1 MSYTRIRELPQ
12 GGREVGHSVDVNNDQ
27 LVLEQDIT
35 RQITP
40 LSFLSNSIAQLN
52 KYTGEWSSIPP
63 KDAATNVGIAFSDF
77 GAANTTNLT
86 VKTLM
91 DYINHNLN
99 VVNQV
104 YYVNSGGEDVQDCAE
119 RGRNIQLPFK
129 TINYAASVISDAIAG
144 DPNYKQSD
152 PNVVNDPPDNPLPAS
167 NTVRTQ
173 YTIMVSSGDYTE
185 FNPIY
190 LPPNTSLIGDN
201 LRRTTIRPQNP
212 YLDLF
217 WVDSANYI
225 WGFTFRDIKAPAAA
239 VAFPICRK
247 IYEKET
253 LVPLKYAASDF
264 EGRRKTWL
272 EDSFENAYLGA
283 SGGHVINQSVV
294 PDRRPYIYISPYI
307 QGCTS
312 YNVSSRMPR
321 PAVDTSVLDERNNPL
336 LPSTWVLDD
345 GVDTPCGPGS
355 QAAIDAG
362 LGDVGIEPPNDAGC
376 GLRID
381 GQLVK
386 GYFRSM
392 VLDSFTQVNQGGKG
406 IYILNHGYAQ
416 LVSIFTIATSQG
428 VVCEDGGTCSIS
440 TSNSTFGL
448 SGLVATGKSYSP
460 ILQGDFVI
468 PKSTRNAKQS
478 GKYPLSSS
486 DDFTYG
492 YTTGGNL
499 FTINNVSPIPVI
511 YNGDSDVSD
520 DETLQMYVAAN
531 PYATLCFTVGDDK
544 PWDTGAGLSG
554 PGYLMETHINPL
566 INRTDS
572 NGELIYQAKLFYI
585 EQGAPTPSLSGGKTD
600 RNSGSN
606 KSDYDIYDK
615 YKLAIPDAPL
625 SPTSPLPWDIQLSYN
640 LALDLTN
647 VTPFSAYYIDG
658 NSRNFNDGVPI
669 KYYED
674 ALKTILITTQK
685 RYEEFTNNSIDFT
698 GAPVKFYARSVI
710 ETGSHTFEYMG
721 TGTRMKYA
729 IPAFGGVT
737 NNLNEAVSDG
747 QNDPYGNKPGIVFFT
762 SSNELGNFKVGT
774 DFTIVQSTGTIQGE
788 TFNRAILTLV
798 TPLTIVLE

>member
-40 LSFLSNSIAQLN
+40 LSFLSNSIAQLD
-52 KYTGEWSSIPP
+52 KYTNSWSSIPP
-63 KDAATNVGIAFSDF
+63 KETATNVGIAFSDF

-104 YYVNSGGEDVQDCAE
+104 YYVNSGGEDTNDCAE

-129 TINYAASVISDAIAG
+129 TINYAAKVISDAIAG
-144 DPNYKQSD
+144 DYYNQND
-152 PNVVNDPPDNPLPAS
+152 PNLVPDPITTPL
-167 NTVRTQ
+167 RKQ

-185 FNPIY
+185 YNPIY

-225 WGFTFRDIKAPAAA
+225 WGFTFRDLKEPASA
-239 VAFPICRK
+239 VAYPISTV
-247 IYEKET
+247 IAYPDGGGAEKK
-253 LVPLKYAASDF
+253 LKYAASDF
-264 EGRRKTWL
+264 KGKRKSWVR
-272 EDSFENAYLGA
+272 DSYDNAYKGT
-283 SGGHVINQSVV
+283 SGGNGINTIVIPSK
-294 PDRRPYIYISPYI
+294 RPYIYVSPYI

-312 YNVSSRMPR
+312 YNISSRMPK
-321 PAVDTSVLDERNNPL
+321 PGPNKSVLDEENNVL
-336 LPSTWVLDD
+336 LPSTWTSEGGTYGDLAPDPITGAP
-345 GVDTPCGPGS
+345 GVR
-355 QAAIDAG
+355 
-362 LGDVGIEPPNDAGC
+362 PPDDAGC

-381 GQLVK
+381 GQLVQ

-406 IYILNHGYAQ
+406 VYILNHGYAQ

-460 ILQGDFVI
+460 VLQGNFVI
-468 PKSTRNAKQS
+468 PNEGKFTLPSTDAF
-478 GKYPLSSS
+478 P
-486 DDFTYG
+486 YG

-499 FTINNVSPIPVI
+499 FTINNVSPLPVKYDGDDVTDTEIP
-511 YNGDSDVSD
+511 
-520 DETLQMYVAAN
+520 MYVAAN

-544 PWDTGAGLSG
+544 PWDTGNGMSG
-554 PGYLMETHINPL
+554 PGYLMETHISPL
-566 INRTDS
+566 INRKDS
-572 NGELIYQAKLFYI
+572 NDQPIYQVKLFYI
-585 EQGAPTPSLSGGKTD
+585 EQGAPVPSLSGGKPDINKFGNNNLDYKYYHD
-600 RNSGSN
+600 RNLS
-606 KSDYDIYDK
+606 
-615 YKLAIPDAPL
+615 IPNAPEN
-625 SPTSPLPWDIQLSYN
+625 PTSPLPWDIQLSYN
-640 LALDLTN
+640 LGLDLTK
-647 VTPFSAYYIDG
+647 VIPFSGFDANDNKI
-658 NSRNFNDGVPI
+658 NFNDGVAI
-669 KYYED
+669 TYYSD
-674 ALKTILITTQK
+674 ALGTIPITNQNDYIRHLINQNGVNSNLDATIN
-685 RYEEFTNNSIDFT
+685 FTN
-698 GAPVKFYARSVI
+698 APVKFYARSVI

-737 NNLNEAVSDG
+737 NNSNEAISDG
-747 QNDPYGNKPGIVFFT
+747 QNDAYGNKPGIVFFT